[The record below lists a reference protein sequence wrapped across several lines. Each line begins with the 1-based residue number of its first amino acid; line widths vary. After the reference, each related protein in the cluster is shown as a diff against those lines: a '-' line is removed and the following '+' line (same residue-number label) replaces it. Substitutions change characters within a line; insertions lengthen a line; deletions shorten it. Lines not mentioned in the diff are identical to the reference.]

1 MPELPPKPD
10 PDTGE
15 PRPPRAPVPAR
26 HEATRT
32 NRTRRKPE
40 PPDGRGPTLVLAHYR
55 EQARYP
61 LLHALKAATTFAV
74 LLLLISSGFT
84 VTEWFVLPVAGLHFV
99 GYLLFFG
106 QRELVSCG
114 AEWVQHNHHWI
125 RGTYEISRVDY
136 AYDSRGEQPRL
147 VLDKHVHRLNIP
159 VDILYSNQELWDYV
173 HLALRHSVA
182 NRAELTAAAR
192 EQFPELAAV
201 EPPRLP
207 LARNTSTDD
216 EHSPNSSEPANH
228 HRGESIL
235 AMRDSVLGHLRFHDK
250 KHRS

>member
-10 PDTGE
+10 PNTGE

-40 PPDGRGPTLVLAHYR
+40 PPDGRGPTPVLAHYR

-84 VTEWFVLPVAGLHFV
+84 VTEWFVLPVAGLH
-99 GYLLFFG
+99 
-106 QRELVSCG
+106 
-114 AEWVQHNHHWI
+114 
-125 RGTYEISRVDY
+125 
-136 AYDSRGEQPRL
+136 
-147 VLDKHVHRLNIP
+147 
-159 VDILYSNQELWDYV
+159 V

-228 HRGESIL
+228 HRGEPIL